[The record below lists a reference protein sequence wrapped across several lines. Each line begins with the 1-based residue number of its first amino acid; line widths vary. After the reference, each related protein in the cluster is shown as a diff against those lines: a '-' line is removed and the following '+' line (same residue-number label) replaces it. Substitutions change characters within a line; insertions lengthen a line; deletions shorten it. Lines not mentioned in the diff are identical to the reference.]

1 MAYAQTQGQSHSQN
15 KEQFVHSPRKF
26 KTFDK
31 YDFIKSLVAASVE
44 NVEDFKQKERE
55 EKRAE
60 IIAEAFEE
68 NQNIIFENLAT
79 KDELKL
85 EIAGVMK
92 EIKVLEAGMMAMETE
107 LKKDMKTLEKE
118 IKSEMKQLRSN
129 LIITLTGIMAAL
141 FTFLPLA
148 TEFIRHLFKL

>member
-92 EIKVLEAGMMAMETE
+92 EIK
-107 LKKDMKTLEKE
+107 TLEVDLKRE
-118 IKSEMKQLRSN
+118 IKALEMSTKANMKALEYR
-129 LIITLTGIMAAL
+129 LTLKLPAIIVGLLTV
-141 FTFLPLA
+141 LPFI
-148 TEFIRHLFKL
+148 TDFIRHLFKL

>member
-92 EIKVLEAGMMAMETE
+92 EIKVL
-107 LKKDMKTLEKE
+107 DKE